1 MHYSSATPRAFQHVT
16 THTASDNILQHYCIA
31 IITAL
36 EHRCALQHCR
46 NALEGLPA
54 CCYTYRVRQLDDSVA
69 IAARHPDRACMQNR
83 RTWQSCENIHLFFF
97 FTKAEK
103 EEAQT
108 KERAHMRRRGRAA
121 REQTNT
127 YEHIRP
133 NEHTHERKR
142 EHTHIIQ
149 T

>member
-16 THTASDNILQHYCIA
+16 THTASDNILQHYSIA

-36 EHRCALQHCR
+36 EHRCALQHCH

-54 CCYTYRVRQLDDSVA
+54 CCYTYRVRQLHDSVA

-97 FTKAEK
+97 S
-103 EEAQT
+103 
-108 KERAHMRRRGRAA
+108 RRRKRKKRKRRSARTCGEEGGRRANK
-121 REQTNT
+121 RTHTNT
-127 YEHIRP
+127 YDRT
-133 NEHTHERKR
+133 NTRTSASASTHT
-142 EHTHIIQ
+142 
-149 T
+149 